1 MFQNKKQ
8 VALARLDKAINEN
21 LVDMDIMP
29 LVDTIN
35 NHPFFYTTSSC
46 LGRIVVAESPENDR
60 KQEYV
65 WLGKWH
71 RKVSFDEVKTA
82 ILQHTKNTLWFRMD
96 PLILHV
102 CCNTI
107 DDSDQ
112 LLKCAK
118 KAGLKRSGVVQ
129 IKPRI
134 MAEIMGVDVVCAPVF
149 RNVDDKLIEKFVD
162 VANTRFD
169 KNIKKLETFKKEI
182 ELLNE

>member
-8 VALARLDKAINEN
+8 VALTRLDKARKEN
-21 LVDMDIMP
+21 LVDVGVMP
-29 LVDTIN
+29 LVDAIN
-35 NHPFFYTTSSC
+35 KRPSFYTTSSC
-46 LGRIVVAESPENDR
+46 LGRIVISESPENDR

-71 RKVSFDEVKTA
+71 RKVTVDEVKTA
-82 ILQHTKNTLWFRMD
+82 ISKHTKNTLWFRMD
-96 PLILHV
+96 PLILHI

-134 MAEIMGVDVVCAPVF
+134 MVEIMGVDVVCAPVF
-149 RNVDDKLIEKFVD
+149 RNVDDELIEKFID

-169 KNIKKLETFKKEI
+169 KNMNKLELFKKEL
-182 ELLNE
+182 ELLDK